1 MTRTIWPSQFPF
13 GVVLLCGLLGPTPG
27 LLQAQDDFAQHTRR
41 AVPRDSF
48 PVLSN
53 PRLTPAARAALR
65 DDEWVIG
72 IARKKE
78 AKAYPI
84 AVMGLHE
91 LGNDTC
97 GGEPIAVSW

>member
-1 MTRTIWPSQFPF
+1 MRRTAWPILFPF

-27 LLQAQDDFAQHTRR
+27 LVQVPDDFDRNTRR

-72 IARKKE
+72 IALKKE

-84 AVMGLHE
+84 SVMGIHE